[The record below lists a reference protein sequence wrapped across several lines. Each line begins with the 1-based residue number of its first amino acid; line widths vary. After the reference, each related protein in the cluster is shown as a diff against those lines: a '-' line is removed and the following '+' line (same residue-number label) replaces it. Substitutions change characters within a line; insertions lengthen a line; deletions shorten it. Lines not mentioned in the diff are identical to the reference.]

1 MNPSIK
7 LILVIIITF
16 LISIA
21 TSLLLEI
28 PIFKHWL
35 RQIIIILLIVIEI
48 FCGYIIFKSIL
59 SK

>member
-35 RQIIIILLIVIEI
+35 RQVIIILLIVIEI